1 MKDDKDKAQETER
14 LKLAVMSHIE
24 HGLGKD
30 PAYSSTFDHYL
41 GLSYTCGINSWKGG
55 LKLNV
60 LIIKEMSNG
69 STTFPWNF

>member
-41 GLSYTCGINSWKGG
+41 GLSYTLRDKLMEMYKGHGKPGTKDGGYKGG
-55 LKLNV
+55 
-60 LIIKEMSNG
+60 
-69 STTFPWNF
+69 